1 MISKTE
7 DIQNLNHESLRYKGV
22 IVIGY
27 DKHNGM
33 EFQREVHNQADFED
47 AILKAK
53 AIESVVQV
61 KAEFPG

>member
-7 DIQNLNHESLRYKGV
+7 DIQKLNHESLRYKDV

-27 DKHNGM
+27 DKYGEM
-33 EFQREVHNQADFED
+33 AFQRAVSNQADFED